1 MPSKLK
7 LAATDASDGQPFFTG
22 LPPAAFQ
29 FFKDLAVN
37 QDRDWFAANKHIY
50 DDQVLAPM
58 TALVNDLGDKLRLR
72 GIPLQNGASTSISKT
87 AIFRIYRDV
96 RFSKDKSPY
105 KTHIGAVLS
114 RYGQK
119 LSPGVMYVHV
129 EPAGSFAACGFY
141 QSEPDVLAEIRSV
154 IASHGKDLL
163 KRLAKVEA
171 AGYTL
176 EPDETALKRPPRGY
190 EDITAPALQDLL
202 RRKSLIYKMPLTQAA
217 LKSPKVI
224 SMLADFSAAT
234 LPLLQ
239 FGWDAVDSRST
250 L

>member
-1 MPSKLK
+1 MAGKPKSNALDAPS
-7 LAATDASDGQPFFTG
+7 AQPAFTG
-22 LPPAAFQ
+22 FTPAAFQ
-29 FFKDLAVN
+29 FFKDLAAN

-50 DDQVLAPM
+50 DSQVLAPM
-58 TALVNDLGDKLRLR
+58 TALVNDLGDALRLR
-72 GIPLQNGASTSISKT
+72 GIPLQSSTKT
-87 AIFRIYRDV
+87 SGSAIFRIYRDV

-114 RYGQK
+114 RDGQK
-119 LSPGVMYVHV
+119 LSPGVLYLHV
-129 EPAGSFAACGFY
+129 EPAGCFAAIGFY
-141 QSEPDVLAEIRSV
+141 QPEPDMLAEIRSV
-154 IASHGKDLL
+154 IVSHGKDLL

-176 EPDETALKRPPRGY
+176 EPDEAALKRPPRGY
-190 EDITAPALQDLL
+190 DDITDPALQDLL
-202 RRKSLIYKMPLTQAA
+202 RRKSLIYKLPLTQAA
-217 LKSPKVI
+217 LKSPKVVTA
-224 SMLADFSAAT
+224 LADFVSAT

>member
-1 MPSKLK
+1 MPSKSK
-7 LAATDASDGQPFFTG
+7 PAVIDVSAGQPFFTG
-22 LPPAAFQ
+22 FTPAAFQ
-29 FFKDLAVN
+29 FFKDLAAN

-50 DDQVLAPM
+50 YDQVLAPM
-58 TALVNDLGDKLRLR
+58 TALINDLGDVLRLR
-72 GIPLQNGASTSISKT
+72 GIPLQNSAKS

>member
-1 MPSKLK
+1 MLSKSK
-7 LAATDASDGQPFFTG
+7 PAATDPQDGQPTFKGFT
-22 LPPAAFQ
+22 PAAFQ
-29 FFKDLAVN
+29 FFKDLATH

-50 DDQVLAPM
+50 DSQVLAPM
-58 TALVNDLGDKLRLR
+58 TALISDLGDALRLR
-72 GIPLQNGASTSISKT
+72 GIPLQNHARS
-87 AIFRIYRDV
+87 AIFRIYCDV

-105 KTHIGAVLS
+105 KTHIGAVLT
-114 RYGQK
+114 RDGHK
-119 LSPGVMYVHV
+119 LSPGVLYLHV

-171 AGYTL
+171 AGFTL

-190 EDITAPALQDLL
+190 DDITDPALQALL
-202 RRKSLIYKMPLTQAA
+202 RRKSMIYKIPLTQAA

-224 SMLADFSAAT
+224 GMLADFSAAT

>member
-1 MPSKLK
+1 MPSKSK
-7 LAATDASDGQPFFTG
+7 PAATDPQDGPPTFKGFT
-22 LPPAAFQ
+22 PAAFQ
-29 FFKDLAVN
+29 FFKDLAAN

-50 DDQVLAPM
+50 DSQVLAPM
-58 TALVNDLGDKLRLR
+58 TAVVHDLGDKLRLR
-72 GIPLQNGASTSISKT
+72 GIPLQSSAKT
-87 AIFRIYRDV
+87 PSSAIFRIYRDV
-96 RFSKDKSPY
+96 RFSKNKSPY
-105 KTHIGAVLS
+105 KTHIGAVLT
-114 RYGQK
+114 RDGQK
-119 LSPGVMYVHV
+119 LSPGVMYLHV
-129 EPAGSFAACGFY
+129 EPAGSFAASGFY

-171 AGYTL
+171 AGFTL

-190 EDITAPALQDLL
+190 DDITDPALQALL
-202 RRKSLIYKMPLTQAA
+202 RRKSMIYKLPLTQAA
-217 LKSPKVI
+217 LKSPKIVGV
-224 SMLADFSAAT
+224 LADFSAAT